1 MKIPTCR
8 GKDEFMKVIWTL
20 VWNTFRE
27 GLRDRFVLISF
38 FLALSLFALSFVLGA
53 MSFEE
58 HRRLLLHFGLLSIQL
73 MGLAIAI
80 FWGAYTVHR
89 EMDRQ
94 TCLMVLVRPVS
105 RIQFLLGKYLGIIL
119 LMMSMWMIL
128 GLSLFFMLKLSFP
141 WDSYLVALLGTL
153 LESMSILAFTMLVSM
168 LVQPAIA
175 LFGGLAIFLLGH
187 LQKDLFFFAR
197 KSKDVFFMNLADL
210 IPWFIPQYFRI
221 NFRSSSLIDQ
231 GGLWEPFFQ
240 GAAPVLA
247 WTIVYLSLTLFFFRR
262 KDLV

>member
-1 MKIPTCR
+1 
-8 GKDEFMKVIWTL
+8 MKVVWTL
-20 VWNTFRE
+20 AWNTFRE

-38 FLALSLFALSFVLGA
+38 FLALALFALSFILGA

-58 HRRLLLHFGLLSIQL
+58 HRRLLLHFGLLAIHG

-80 FWGAYTVHR
+80 FWGAYIVHR

-105 RIQFLLGKYLGIIL
+105 RTQFLIGKYLGILL
-119 LMMSMWMIL
+119 LMLNMWMVL
-128 GLSLFFMLKLSFP
+128 GLSLFFLLKFSFS
-141 WDSYLVALLGTL
+141 WDAYLVALLGTL
-153 LESMSILAFTMLVSM
+153 LESMSVLAFTMLVSI

-175 LFGGLAIFLLGH
+175 LFGGFAIFLLGY

-197 KSKDVFFMNLADL
+197 KSQDVFFMNLADL

-240 GAAPVLA
+240 GATPVLA
-247 WTIVYLSLTLFFFRR
+247 WSLVYFSLTLFFFRR